1 MLHGGEAVI
10 RLKGHPSEESLCDPL
25 DIRGFIHGMRATGRY
40 VSHLRGRVG
49 ETVEFRDRD
58 GKLIEADGL
67 LVVNRRDN
75 YRVFLGHYQGAPIT
89 HIIPIVEGKAK
100 VPVDILLGSV
110 AIIPNEVV
118 IGYGIMGIIEGVRT
132 KPVLTAV
139 TTPILIGLF
148 AIPIT
153 YTYPSEEVFL
163 VPLIPGFHRQLDY
176 MNPNPWFPQDLTVER
191 YMLPLFENRY
201 ERRDKDTGNLI
212 FSLRSNASDRYGAWR
227 YWKLV
232 RKRIRKRY
240 EMQSGWQ
247 EPDIRLEP
255 YHHKKL
261 MTFIGDEL
269 ARIEELPPTAKK
281 DGEPDAS
288 LPAGASSYNSG
299 YE

>member
-1 MLHGGEAVI
+1 MKRIIAIVCASAVSSTGCALPVAMYPVVAAGSGE
-10 RLKGHPSEESLCDPL
+10 R
-25 DIRGFIHGMRATGRY
+25 
-40 VSHLRGRVG
+40 
-49 ETVEFRDRD
+49 VEFRDRD

-67 LVVNRRDN
+67 LVVNRRDD
-75 YRVFLGHYQGAPIT
+75 YRVFLGHYLGAPIT

-163 VPLIPGFHRQLDY
+163 VPLIPGFHRQLSNEDS
-176 MNPNPWFPQDLTVER
+176 WFSHDLSVER
-191 YMLPLFENRY
+191 AMLPLLEYRTDQQ
-201 ERRDKDTGNLI
+201 DKTTGKFV
-212 FSLRSNASDRYGAWR
+212 FSLRSNVSDRYGAWR
-227 YWKLV
+227 YWKRV
-232 RKRIRKRY
+232 KKRIRKRY
-240 EMQSGWQ
+240 EMQPGPNG
-247 EPDIRLEP
+247 PDIRLEP
-255 YHHKKL
+255 YHYKKL
-261 MTFIGDEL
+261 MTYIGDEL
-269 ARIEELPPTAKK
+269 ARIDNLSSPARKDDALP
-281 DGEPDAS
+281 AS